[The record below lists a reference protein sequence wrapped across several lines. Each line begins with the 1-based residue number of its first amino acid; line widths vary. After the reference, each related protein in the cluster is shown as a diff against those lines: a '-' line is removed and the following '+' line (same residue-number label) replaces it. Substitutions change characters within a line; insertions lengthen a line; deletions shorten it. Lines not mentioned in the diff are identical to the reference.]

1 MVPATE
7 GLVRVIAAL
16 LMTANQGWGLQET
29 KALLG
34 VWGAE
39 DVQRQLDGIVRN
51 RIIYEKIAA
60 ELAELG
66 YERTWQ
72 QCKTKI
78 RNMIQ
83 KYRKVSFELI
93 HESLII
99 AIILQVKDQNG
110 VSGSDRKT
118 CPFYEG

>member
-1 MVPATE
+1 MAT
-7 GLVRVIAAL
+7 G
-16 LMTANQGWGLQET
+16 NQGIWGLQET
-29 KALLG
+29 KALLS

-78 RNMIQ
+78 RNMVQ
-83 KYRKVSFELI
+83 KYRKVSFKI
-93 HESLII
+93 THDST
-99 AIILQVKDQNG
+99 
-110 VSGSDRKT
+110 VSFCYYCYITGEGSEWGIR
-118 CPFYEG
+118 